1 MTAFNPDFMS
11 ENINIPA
18 GNSLKML
25 LVSTSNGI
33 VLPFGKNVCGFDVLT
48 DNVFDCRMTVG
59 SGASVEFLA
68 MALPGADFRMNLR
81 VELAG
86 TEAGFRFGGLY
97 LCPDAENA
105 DMDIEVFH
113 KVPGCSS
120 RQMLRGIVS
129 GTAKAKFHGRII
141 VEPDAQKT
149 EAYQE
154 NHNLLLSED
163 AKVETDPQLEIY
175 ADDVKCSHGAAIGK
189 LDENEQ
195 FYMRSRGIPEQEAKV
210 LQMQSFVSPVFEF
223 LPECGEREKIAAWI
237 EHTIRNS
244 F

>member
-1 MTAFNPDFMS
+1 MTPSIEREAVMENVMPAARENVRTVTVARGETLERVFMLRDS
-11 ENINIPA
+11 SCGLPMEH
-18 GNSLKML
+18 
-25 LVSTSNGI
+25 LVLET
-33 VLPFGKNVCGFDVLT
+33 
-48 DNVFDCRMTVG
+48 
-59 SGASVEFLA
+59 GASADVTVVV
-68 MALPGADFRMNLR
+68 MPGVSCDIRLT
-81 VELAG
+81 VDIAG
-86 TEAGFRFGGLY
+86 ENAACSVKGIY
-97 LCPDAENA
+97 LCPGDEKVRIAV
-105 DMDIEVFH
+105 DMNH
-113 KVPGCSS
+113 LVPHCSS
-120 RQMLRGIVS
+120 RQMFKGIAGGSSAVDFY
-129 GTAKAKFHGRII
+129 GKII
-141 VEPDAQKT
+141 VAADAQKT

>member
-1 MTAFNPDFMS
+1 MTAS
-11 ENINIPA
+11 
-18 GNSLKML
+18 
-25 LVSTSNGI
+25 
-33 VLPFGKNVCGFDVLT
+33 T
-48 DNVFDCRMTVG
+48 DNPVLEASRVTVG
-59 SGASVEFLA
+59 AGERLNRSFVIGAGMSGPRSVHVSMGADSSLDLSVII
-68 MALPGADFRMNLR
+68 LPGADCE
-81 VELAG
+81 VELDVDMEGPGA
-86 TEAGFRFGGLY
+86 EAYISGIY
-97 LCPDAENA
+97 LCPGNETVRIATYVN
-105 DMDIEVFH
+105 H
-113 KVPGCSS
+113 KVHHCTS
-120 RQMLRGIVS
+120 RQLFKGIAG
-129 GTAKAKFHGRII
+129 GTARTDFFGKI
-141 VEPDAQKT
+141 VVSPDAQKT

-237 EHTIRNS
+237 EHTIRDS